1 MQVKNAE
8 LLWWSKVR
16 KQAGWLAL
24 MIMLA
29 VFSGCATSTKV
40 KPQPVTTVTNQGPSV
55 ARLEDGRQG
64 FVIRENPSMDA
75 ESRDEFGRAV
85 AMMND
90 GKNDKAI
97 ELLTKVIERSPGV
110 TAPYINIAVAYMRTG
125 KLELAEQHLKTAL
138 GLVPHHPVASNEYGL
153 LLRKAGRFKEARDIY
168 EKEIASFPD
177 YLPVHRNLGILCDL
191 YLNDPECALKQFEIY
206 SEGMPADAQVK
217 IWIAELRMRLG
228 RAEKPKQEANPTEAK
243 EAVKT
248 AEKPKQDAKPAEAKE
263 AVKTAEKPKQDA
275 KPAVAKEAVK
285 TAEKPKQ
292 DAQDSGDKDDQPDAA
307 TE

>member
-1 MQVKNAE
+1 MNEMGIWAMQVKNAE

-16 KQAGWLAL
+16 RRAGWVALVMVLAL
-24 MIMLA
+24 
-29 VFSGCATSTKV
+29 FSGCATSAKV
-40 KPQPVTTVTNQGPSV
+40 TQQPVTTVTNQGPSV

-64 FVIRENPSMDA
+64 FVIRENPGMDA
-75 ESRDEFGRAV
+75 ESRAEFERAV

-125 KLELAEQHLKTAL
+125 KLEPAERHLKTAL
-138 GLVPHHPVASNEYGL
+138 GLVPNHPVASNEYGL
-153 LLRKAGRFKEARDIY
+153 LLRKAGRFKEAREIY
-168 EKEIASFPD
+168 EKALASFPD

-206 SEGMPADAQVK
+206 SEEMPADAQVK

-228 RAEKPKQEANPTEAK
+228 R
-243 EAVKT
+243 
-248 AEKPKQDAKPAEAKE
+248 
-263 AVKTAEKPKQDA
+263 
-275 KPAVAKEAVK
+275 
-285 TAEKPKQ
+285 
-292 DAQDSGDKDDQPDAA
+292 
-307 TE
+307 